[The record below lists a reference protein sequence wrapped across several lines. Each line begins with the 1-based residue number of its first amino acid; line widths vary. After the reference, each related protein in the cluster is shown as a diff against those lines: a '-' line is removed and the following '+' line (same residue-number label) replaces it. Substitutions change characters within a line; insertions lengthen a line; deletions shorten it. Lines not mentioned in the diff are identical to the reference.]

1 MEKKINK
8 KELGKGNPYQK
19 VQGGSWYIFWYVTDP
34 LTGKRKQCRKGGF
47 RTKREAQTY
56 LDKVK
61 GEVATGTFRD
71 ANNQTFEQYATEW
84 LINKKTL
91 SPTTIEH
98 YTFLLNK
105 HIIPLIGNKK
115 LKDLTARTFEQFYN
129 FKEGEGTISNTTIKH
144 LHRLIVNILNSAVRK
159 DYILSNPATKVDNIP
174 QKDEFHPELI
184 DLDDIHTVINSAPT
198 LTHKVAFALGFQM
211 GLRRGEILG
220 LTWDSI
226 NFKEQ
231 ELSITKQLVLTT
243 KGPIFKEPKTKGSIR
258 INPIPY
264 SVFKL
269 LLELQEYQK
278 SLKEKGIINEHNVV
292 ICKDNGC
299 NYNPSSL
306 TSSLKR
312 TLKKLNLP
320 EMRFHDT
327 RHCCAQQLYL
337 LGVDEKTVSD
347 LLGHYTPVFT
357 RNTYQHRNK
366 NMIKNAL
373 NALDT
378 SLNGQATQD

>member
-1 MEKKINK
+1 M
-8 KELGKGNPYQK
+8 
-19 VQGGSWYIFWYVTDP
+19 
-34 LTGKRKQCRKGGF
+34 
-47 RTKREAQTY
+47 
-56 LDKVK
+56 
-61 GEVATGTFRD
+61 
-71 ANNQTFEQYATEW
+71 
-84 LINKKTL
+84 
-91 SPTTIEH
+91 
-98 YTFLLNK
+98 LNK

-174 QKDEFHPELI
+174 QKDEFNPELI
-184 DLDDIHTVINSAPT
+184 ELEDIQRVINSAPT

-211 GLRRGEILG
+211 GMRRGEILG

-226 NFKEQ
+226 NFQEQ

-243 KGPIFKEPKTKGSIR
+243 KGSIFKEPKTKGSVR
-258 INPIPY
+258 INPIPN

-269 LLELQEYQK
+269 LLELKDYQN
-278 SLKEKGIINEHNVV
+278 SLEFKGIVNKHNLV
-292 ICKDNGC
+292 ICKDNGDLF
-299 NYNPSSL
+299 NPASI
-306 TSSLKR
+306 TSNLKR
-312 TLKKLNLP
+312 TLKRLGLP
-320 EMRFHDT
+320 QMRFHDT

-337 LGVDEKTVSD
+337 LGIDEKTVSD
-347 LLGHYTPVFT
+347 LLGHYTPIFT

-366 NMIKNAL
+366 DMIRNAL
-373 NALDT
+373 NTLDT